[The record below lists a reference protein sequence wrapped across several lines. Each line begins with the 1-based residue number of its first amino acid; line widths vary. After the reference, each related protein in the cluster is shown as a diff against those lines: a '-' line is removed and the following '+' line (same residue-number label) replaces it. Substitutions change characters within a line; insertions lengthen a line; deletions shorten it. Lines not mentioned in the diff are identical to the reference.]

1 MHEVW
6 EFRAGSLFA
15 LYLFL
20 FRSCAAI
27 RWREGEGILQIRDE
41 IVTSLWLAST
51 YHHRPSSPEKICV
64 MPFVPGDPPLLLY
77 FAKEKR

>member
-1 MHEVW
+1 MGVS
-6 EFRAGSLFA
+6 RGIPLCSLSLSFSGLA
-15 LYLFL
+15 QQ
-20 FRSCAAI
+20 SDGAK
-27 RWREGEGILQIRDE
+27 GERILQIRDE
-41 IVTSLWLAST
+41 IVTSLWLAPT